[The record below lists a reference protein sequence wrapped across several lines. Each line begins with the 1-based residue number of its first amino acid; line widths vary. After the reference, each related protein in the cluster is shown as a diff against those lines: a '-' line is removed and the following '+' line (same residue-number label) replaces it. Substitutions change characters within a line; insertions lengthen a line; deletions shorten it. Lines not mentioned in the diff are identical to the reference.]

1 MDKKK
6 NLILDKI
13 ILKFSNGDIV
23 TCNSIDRYYLALSN
37 ENGCDDTLYFETTND
52 DDLFGKYFDSTF
64 IDTIELCFHYQHILD
79 SECNEIKV
87 LKDKMQTVK
96 KFTCSCTY
104 INKVGFAPEYQCT
117 EFNYNIE
124 GQFYLNEE

>member
-13 ILKFSNGDIV
+13 VLKFSNGDIV
-23 TCNSIDRYYLALSN
+23 TCNSIDSYDLTLSN
-37 ENGCDDTLYFETTND
+37 GYHDTLYFETTND
-52 DDLFGKYFDSTF
+52 DDLFGKYFDSTL
-64 IDTIELCFHYQHILD
+64 IDTIELYFYYQHILD

-96 KFTCSCTY
+96 KFTCSCAY
-104 INKVGFAPEYQCT
+104 INKAGFAPEYQCVK
-117 EFNYNIE
+117 FNYNIE
-124 GQFYLNEE
+124 GQFYPNEE

>member
-13 ILKFSNGDIV
+13 VLKFSNGDIV
-23 TCNSIDRYYLALSN
+23 TCNSIDRYDLSLSN
-37 ENGCDDTLYFETTND
+37 GYNDTLYFETTND
-52 DDLFGKYFDSTF
+52 DDLFGKYFDSTL

-87 LKDKMQTVK
+87 LKDKMHIVK
-96 KFTCSCTY
+96 KFTCSCVY
-104 INKVGFAPEYQCT
+104 INKAGFAHEYQCA

-124 GQFYLNEE
+124 GQLYPNEE

>member
-13 ILKFSNGDIV
+13 VLKFSNGDIV
-23 TCNSIDRYYLALSN
+23 TCNNIDGYDLSLSN
-37 ENGCDDTLYFETTND
+37 GYNDTLYFETTND
-52 DDLFGKYFDSTF
+52 DDLFGKYFDSTP

-79 SECNEIKV
+79 SERNEIKV
-87 LKDKMQTVK
+87 LKDKMHIVK
-96 KFTCSCTY
+96 KFNCSCVY
-104 INKVGFAPEYQCT
+104 INKVGFARDYQCV

-124 GQFYLNEE
+124 GQFYPNEE